1 MSSTARISPLQHSN
15 AEALNVSQQ
24 AGTYLQ
30 KNGSTRG
37 PIALPY
43 LSNLE
48 STEQWKTYENLLYSC
63 LRTGDDKAAH
73 SCLEK
78 LAGRFGA
85 KNERV
90 MGLRGLYQE
99 AVADGSSELDQ
110 TLHEYDKILAEDNTN
125 TVRSIG
131 SLGPCYVCS
140 SSSYL
145 SRSRNAE
152 LHSSATF
159 HGR

>member
-1 MSSTARISPLQHSN
+1 MSSIALCSPLQHSN

-30 KNGSTRG
+30 KNDSSRG

-43 LSNLE
+43 LSNVE

-78 LAGRFGA
+78 LAGRFGT

-99 AVADGSSELDQ
+99 AMADSSSELDQ
-110 TLHEYDKILAEDNTN
+110 TLHEYNKILAEDNTN
-125 TVRSIG
+125 TVRSTG
-131 SLGPCYVCS
+131 SFGSCYVCS
-140 SSSYL
+140 SLSYF

-152 LHSSATF
+152 SHSSATF
-159 HGR
+159 RGR